1 MLTNVTATLASV
13 ASCPIVPPVHLL
25 VSIMHHVSLI
35 IMIILMPIFL
45 VSWVTESYPQRA
57 RRWRQSGMSVA
68 DIAARL
74 NVSPYKVRKY
84 YLA

>member
-1 MLTNVTATLASV
+1 MDRLS
-13 ASCPIVPPVHLL
+13 L
-25 VSIMHHVSLI
+25 VL
-35 IMIILMPIFL
+35 MILLMPVLFL
-45 VSWVTESYPQRA
+45 GWLTESYPERA

-68 DIAARL
+68 DIAVKL

>member
-1 MLTNVTATLASV
+1 MLQTRLQAWHPVLLSPCSLATPA
-13 ASCPIVPPVHLL
+13 
-25 VSIMHHVSLI
+25 MQHVSLI
-35 IMIILMPIFL
+35 ILIVLMPIFL
-45 VSWVTESYPQRA
+45 VSWATESYPQRA

-68 DIAARL
+68 DIAVRL